1 MAGFRTHMTVAAGAG
16 AVFSLGGW
24 YSGSW
29 SLSQAAPIA
38 VLVAFG
44 GILPDIDS
52 DHSRAVRLVF
62 NAIAVLAIITGAF
75 ILRSKLDAG
84 ALLVVCCGLYLGVRY
99 LLSAVFK
106 QFSVHRGI
114 WHSWLAAGLCGLAVT
129 AASYR
134 LLEQPAELAW
144 AQGAALIIG
153 CLVHLLLDELY
164 SVDLGGARIKR
175 SFGTAFKPFDYAR
188 PVNSLL
194 MLLVVAGLLPWL
206 PPWHVLAELWRHGS
220 VLWR

>member
-1 MAGFRTHMTVAAGAG
+1 MTVAAAAG
-16 AVFSLGGW
+16 VVLALGGW
-24 YSGSW
+24 HSGSW
-29 SLSQAAPIA
+29 SLSQAVPIA

-44 GILPDIDS
+44 GILPDVDS

-62 NAIAVLAIITGAF
+62 NATAVLAVIAGAF
-75 ILRSKLDAG
+75 ILRLRLDVG
-84 ALLVVCCGLYLGVRY
+84 TLLVSCCGLYLSTRY

-106 QFSVHRGI
+106 HFSVHRGI

-134 LLEQPAELAW
+134 LLEQSAWLAW
-144 AQGAALIIG
+144 AQGCALIIG
-153 CLVHLLLDELY
+153 CLIHLLLDELY

-188 PVNSLL
+188 PFNSLL
-194 MLLVVAGLLPWL
+194 MVLLVASLFPWL
-206 PPWHVLAELWRHGS
+206 PPWQELAELWRHGS
-220 VLWR
+220 SLWR